1 MKDKFTIEL
10 TWHNCKT
17 NPPKEFLNNALI
29 VTNGNDV
36 FDMSWHKAE
45 GYFISDDYG
54 RLRPLEYKH
63 LDSWYWADIEQ
74 TVQNEVK
81 FRQQN

>member
-1 MKDKFTIEL
+1 MYDRFTMEL
-10 TWHNCKT
+10 VWHNCKT
-17 NPPKEFLNNALI
+17 NPPKEFSNNALI

-36 FDMSWHKAE
+36 FGMSWHKTE

-54 RLRPLEYKH
+54 HLRPLEYKH

-81 FRQQN
+81 FRQ